1 MSLLSFALVHT
12 EQDLSTLKQD
22 VSEARGTLAWVD
34 LNYGIT
40 GKDILCDTFGEVKAN
55 EVCAIMGPSGAGKSS
70 LLNVLAGRSSAA
82 PGIVIE
88 GRVTVGGKIINPVS
102 FRKNIAYVM
111 QDDAL
116 IPTAT
121 PREALLFSATMRL
134 PASYSEEKIHGLVEE
149 LLEELGILDGKVF
162 YHGPCK
168 EVIPHFTS
176 LGYPCPHNYNPSDFI
191 MTLSQKLS
199 EEEASS
205 KGLFQSAPLALQDL
219 GHTRSS
225 TRLNMDVE
233 FKAERSL
240 SRQIMALTIREAV
253 GTVRNVGA
261 LAARFGMTVFLYLLF
276 GLIFL
281 GVGGKDYSD
290 DSNMTNHFGGITQL
304 LLISMFGSA
313 QPVML
318 SFPFE
323 RPTFMREYATG
334 TYGAPAYFISKLVIE
349 APLNFVQQI
358 VAYLLGYFM
367 LDLQGSF
374 IYIVLAAWALG
385 MCSCSVAVMCG
396 CLVSDVKQVTELA
409 PLLFVPQ
416 MLFVGFFIST
426 SKIPVFLR
434 WAQYLCSLKYSMNL
448 VLITEFDLDSDKC
461 SASEEARNNCRDLLV
476 NNDVETG
483 RYYVYILI
491 LFALFAGFRLAGA
504 FFLVQRAKRLY

>member
-1 MSLLSFALVHT
+1 
-12 EQDLSTLKQD
+12 
-22 VSEARGTLAWVD
+22 
-34 LNYGIT
+34 
-40 GKDILCDTFGEVKAN
+40 
-55 EVCAIMGPSGAGKSS
+55 
-70 LLNVLAGRSSAA
+70 
-82 PGIVIE
+82 
-88 GRVTVGGKIINPVS
+88 
-102 FRKNIAYVM
+102 
-111 QDDAL
+111 
-116 IPTAT
+116 
-121 PREALLFSATMRL
+121 
-134 PASYSEEKIHGLVEE
+134 
-149 LLEELGILDGKVF
+149 
-162 YHGPCK
+162 
-168 EVIPHFTS
+168 
-176 LGYPCPHNYNPSDFI
+176 

-334 TYGAPAYFISKLVIE
+334 T
-349 APLNFVQQI
+349 
-358 VAYLLGYFM
+358 
-367 LDLQGSF
+367 
-374 IYIVLAAWALG
+374 
-385 MCSCSVAVMCG
+385 
-396 CLVSDVKQVTELA
+396 
-409 PLLFVPQ
+409 
-416 MLFVGFFIST
+416 
-426 SKIPVFLR
+426 
-434 WAQYLCSLKYSMNL
+434 
-448 VLITEFDLDSDKC
+448 
-461 SASEEARNNCRDLLV
+461 
-476 NNDVETG
+476 
-483 RYYVYILI
+483 
-491 LFALFAGFRLAGA
+491 
-504 FFLVQRAKRLY
+504 